1 MEPYIKL
8 IKRNERDIY
17 DRIIELVKKH
27 IDRVEGSE
35 TFFTQEEQINAVVKY
50 YKKAIDF
57 NNPNQKDYQIEQ
69 EMHGRIRSHVN
80 SYNLMDN

>member
-1 MEPYIKL
+1 M
-8 IKRNERDIY
+8 
-17 DRIIELVKKH
+17 
-27 IDRVEGSE
+27 
-35 TFFTQEEQINAVVKY
+35 VKY

-57 NNPNQKDYQIEQ
+57 NNPNQKDYQIEK